1 MKAVRISLCLLFV
14 AILTIML
21 DIGYDIVLSNNCIKT
36 LKRQIM
42 LDTYYCN
49 SMQDEYF
56 SPDNIRMGNIVELRV
71 PGSTSFVCPS
81 PYTTTAYSNFINELS
96 ASGDSYLQLCAGV
109 LKDATGVPNPD
120 YSPAQLNLAYV
131 DENVYQEMF
140 ERYLKYTIGNSLQ
153 GYKNHIIIDNVSTTV
168 TPHYVRYSPEVL
180 RSIYGNDEQLID
192 IFKDLDIARYEQ
204 LASILTKDRV
214 LPCYTITITVNATFV
229 SQGYFNS
236 REANQFSTW
245 FRTTRNNYTTLAE
258 QTEYNVEA
266 DQLKWALDPITITF
280 EIYS

>member
-1 MKAVRISLCLLFV
+1 MKAVRISVCLFLV

-21 DIGYDIVLSNNCIKT
+21 DIGYDIVLSNECMKT
-36 LKRQIM
+36 LKRQVM

-49 SMQDEYF
+49 SMQEEYF
-56 SPDNIRMGNIVELRV
+56 SQDNFRMGNLVELSV
-71 PGSTSFVCPS
+71 PGSSAFYCQS
-81 PYTTTAYSNFINELS
+81 PYATPAYSDFIDELS
-96 ASGDSYLQLCAGV
+96 TSGDSYLTLCAGI
-109 LKDATGVPNPD
+109 LKDASGVPNPN
-120 YSPAQLNLAYV
+120 YSPAQLNLAYI

-140 ERYLKYTIGNSLQ
+140 ERYLKYTISNSLQ

-168 TPHYVRYSPEVL
+168 TPHYIKYSPEVL

-214 LPCYTITITVNATFV
+214 LPCYTVTITVNATFV

-236 REANQFSTW
+236 REANQFSSL
-245 FRTTRNNYTTLAE
+245 FRTTRNNYTTPAE
-258 QTEYNVEA
+258 QVEYNVA
-266 DQLKWALDPITITF
+266 VDQLKWALDPITITF